1 MVLTGQLIASP
12 ARGVDAQGLF
22 LSEGIHSL
30 DPSMKQQGPSVI
42 AVLQCSQ
49 IPAVTMGGGLW
60 ILTATKKKKM
70 TYIMV
75 NFRVGPS
82 LPSNGE
88 RQKSNFIYN

>member
-1 MVLTGQLIASP
+1 MVKTGQLIAFP
-12 ARGVDAQGLF
+12 VRGMDAHGLF

-60 ILTATKKKKM
+60 ILRATKKM
-70 TYIMV
+70 VMIYI
-75 NFRVGPS
+75 NFAITVCFTFRYDFQSGV
-82 LPSNGE
+82 
-88 RQKSNFIYN
+88 